1 MKQRDNMKQLEIAEL
16 LKIVVDLKLE
26 IKQQQETLDMLMIML
41 EEKTFGDGA
50 D

>member
-1 MKQRDNMKQLEIAEL
+1 MKQRNNIQQLEIDEL

-26 IKQQQETLDMLMIML
+26 IKQQQETLDMLIVML
-41 EEKTFGDGA
+41 EEKTFGEGA

>member
-1 MKQRDNMKQLEIAEL
+1 MKHKDNIKQFEIAEL

-26 IKQQQETLDMLMIML
+26 ISQQQETLDRLMIML
-41 EEKTFGDGA
+41 EEKTFGEGA